1 MRSSAILLATLAAF
15 FASIAQ
21 PCAAFAPSLSRMPAH
36 RSLQSGCRQKLRAPS
51 MVLDLSTTL
60 ALAQTVNDVAAAP
73 HAAYSWYLGALD
85 TNAMVVDSATASFL
99 YGLGK
104 ITSAAISK
112 KKEPDMA
119 KFIARWSALG
129 VADGVCTHWWYG
141 LLQGVADGVEMDK
154 GAEALAMTVASS
166 TLYTPVY
173 CAGFLVLLSLLE
185 GKGWNGAMLRA
196 KTDGEELFWKTT
208 KVWGPTNALLF
219 GLVPLHLRTIVSM
232 GIHYVFLVGLA
243 LWDASLRDSRA
254 TMTASGPESADYA
267 NVGDAQLRLATA
279 FRAVDSDLSLGG
291 DAADLP
297 APDA

>member
-1 MRSSAILLATLAAF
+1 
-15 FASIAQ
+15 
-21 PCAAFAPSLSRMPAH
+21 
-36 RSLQSGCRQKLRAPS
+36 
-51 MVLDLSTTL
+51 
-60 ALAQTVNDVAAAP
+60 
-73 HAAYSWYLGALD
+73 
-85 TNAMVVDSATASFL
+85 
-99 YGLGK
+99 
-104 ITSAAISK
+104 
-112 KKEPDMA
+112 
-119 KFIARWSALG
+119 
-129 VADGVCTHWWYG
+129 
-141 LLQGVADGVEMDK
+141 
-154 GAEALAMTVASS
+154 
-166 TLYTPVY
+166 
-173 CAGFLVLLSLLE
+173 
-185 GKGWNGAMLRA
+185 MLRA